1 MAQPV
6 TLIDK
11 KRHHLD
17 GGLHALG
24 TLVLDA
30 LRQSVVCVQ
39 GQDLDLAR
47 QIAEDDA
54 LINHRRR
61 VLEQECLI
69 TLAAYKP
76 AGGDLR
82 RIGACLTLVSE
93 LERIGDYAAD
103 VARVVLRAGAEPFPA
118 APVAAI
124 AAEAAM
130 AIDMLAATLALLESG
145 AGAEAAR
152 AAVAQEPAVDLAE
165 ETVVEQVLGMMRAD
179 STFAT
184 LGTYLLWI
192 AHNYERVADRATNVA
207 EQVIYIASG
216 RDEQIN

>member
-1 MAQPV
+1 MAQPA

-11 KRHHLD
+11 KRNHLD
-17 GGLHALG
+17 SGVHGLG

-30 LRQSVVCVQ
+30 LRRSVACMQ

-47 QIAEDDA
+47 QIIEDDA

-76 AGGDLR
+76 AGEDLR
-82 RIGACLTLVSE
+82 SIGACLTLVSE

-103 VARVVLRAGAEPFPA
+103 VARVVLRAGTEPFPA
-118 APVAAI
+118 GPVAAI
-124 AAEAAM
+124 AEEAGM
-130 AIDMLAATLALLESG
+130 AIDMLAATLVVLGSG

-152 AAVAQEPAVDLAE
+152 AAVAAEPAVDRAE
-165 ETVVEQVLGMMRAD
+165 DAVVEEVLGMMRAD
-179 STFAT
+179 PTFAT

-207 EQVIYIASG
+207 EHVVYIASG
-216 RDEQIN
+216 RDEHLN